1 MSVSST
7 ITALKGAK
15 WYLVFAVFLA
25 FNIYMFRDEIAKF
38 LDLSTEEVFK
48 GDIAPIINQNIFIDK
63 LLRNIMHQSGAD
75 RAYIFRFHN
84 GQNYFDGT
92 HKIRMSCDFEVVG
105 KGIEP
110 QAARLIDLPTSLFSW
125 FIKESMEYRMFYLD
139 IDSISD
145 MTTKIALEEQGI
157 RSIAVAPYFNE
168 QGNLVALIG
177 VDWVGRPANR
187 DTILKNQ
194 GLEDSE
200 WNSGHQKE
208 IFINA
213 CQNIGNALNYSF

>member
-15 WYLVFAVFLA
+15 WYLVFGVFFSFA
-25 FNIYMFRDEIAKF
+25 IYIFKPQIAKF

-48 GDIAPIINQNIFIDK
+48 GDIVPIINQNVFIDK
-63 LLRNIMHQSGAD
+63 LLRNVMHQSGGD

-92 HKIRMSCDFEVVG
+92 HKIRMSCDFEVVE

-110 QAARLIDLPTSLFSW
+110 QAAKLIDLPTSLFSW
-125 FIKESMEYRMFYLD
+125 FLKESMENRMFYHD

-177 VDWVGRPANR
+177 VDWVKGTANR

-194 GLEDSE
+194 GIAHYGWDFA
-200 WNSGHQKE
+200 HQRE
-208 IFINA
+208 MFINA
-213 CQNIGNALNYSF
+213 CQNIGNALNQSL

>member
-1 MSVSST
+1 MSVSSV
-7 ITALKGAK
+7 ITSLKGAK
-15 WYLVFAVFLA
+15 WYLIVAVFLS
-25 FNIYMFRDEIAKF
+25 FNVYIFKDQIAKF

-48 GDIAPIINQNIFIDK
+48 GNIVPTINQNVFIDK
-63 LLRNIMHQSGAD
+63 LLRNVMHQSGGD

-92 HKIRMSCDFEVVG
+92 HKIRMSCDFEVVE
-105 KGIEP
+105 KGIQP
-110 QAARLIDLPTSLFSW
+110 QASKLIDLPTSLFSW
-125 FIKESMEYRMFYLD
+125 FIKESMEYRMFYHST
-139 IDSISD
+139 DSIIDVTSRV
-145 MTTKIALEEQGI
+145 ALDEQGI
-157 RSIAVAPYFNE
+157 KSIAVAPYFNE
-168 QGNLVALIG
+168 KGDLVALIG

-194 GLEDSE
+194 GLEGSE
-200 WNSGHQKE
+200 WNNGHQKE